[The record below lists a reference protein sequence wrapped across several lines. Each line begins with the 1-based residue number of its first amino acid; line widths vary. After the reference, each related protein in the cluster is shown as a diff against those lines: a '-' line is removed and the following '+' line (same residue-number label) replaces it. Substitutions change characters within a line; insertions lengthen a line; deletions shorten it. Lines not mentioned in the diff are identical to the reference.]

1 MIDYDD
7 YRAAEDFRP
16 AGAPRRES
24 FLHAWWFEI
33 SVGAIVVVTFLM
45 LGALWP

>member
-1 MIDYDD
+1 MNYDD

-24 FLHAWWFEI
+24 FLRTWWIEI
-33 SVGAIVVVTFLM
+33 ACAVVVLGAILG